1 MRKLVWAPIAIGS
14 LAIAN
19 PVLAQDNA
27 AEPETGVPTQD
38 RMDEFA
44 GMMAGLFQT
53 EPLTGEEQARLPAAQ
68 YVVGKMMPDGFY
80 GKMMSDMMDKMM
92 RPMMSM
98 IASPEFVLGSR
109 LEIDQETLAGLGEA
123 EQIEVVAMLDPA
135 YDQRV
140 DVIVS
145 VVTGKMAGMFS
156 AMEGPMREGFSK
168 AYAVRFDD
176 AQLADIGAFFSTPT
190 GGVYAKESMALFA
203 DPQVIQA
210 SMQAL
215 PAMMSEFGDM
225 ETAMKEAMASLPS
238 ERQYADLTPEQRN
251 RLAALL
257 GVDPDNLADIVKPP
271 KPMDAS
277 HDGHGQ

>member
-1 MRKLVWAPIAIGS
+1 MRELVWAPIAIGS

-53 EPLTGEEQARLPAAQ
+53 EPLTGEQQARLPASQNA
-68 YVVGKMMPDGFY
+68 VGKMMPDGFY
-80 GKMMSDMMDKMM
+80 GKMMGDMMDKMM

-98 IASPEFVLGSR
+98 FASPELVLGSR

-123 EQIEVVAMLDPA
+123 EQFEVVTMLDPA

-145 VVTGKMAGMFS
+145 VITGKMTGMFS
-156 AMEGPMREGFSK
+156 AMEGPMREGLSK

-190 GGVYAKESMALFA
+190 GGVYAKIDGAVRRSAGHAGEHPGITCHDERIWRHGNSDEGSNGFA
-203 DPQVIQA
+203 AERASIRRPHSRTTRTAGRSSGAEPRQLGRYRQA
-210 SMQAL
+210 A
-215 PAMMSEFGDM
+215 
-225 ETAMKEAMASLPS
+225 
-238 ERQYADLTPEQRN
+238 
-251 RLAALL
+251 
-257 GVDPDNLADIVKPP
+257 
-271 KPMDAS
+271 
-277 HDGHGQ
+277 